1 MKKVQFTYLRFALA
15 CLSILLFHFSAAPL
29 EAQSTFGE
37 MIGVVKDPGQGVV
50 PGAQVTLT
58 NVDDH
63 TQHTAATDA
72 DGAFHFV
79 NLQPGHYELLVA
91 APGFAEHKMT
101 AVQLDARQS
110 VRMDVALKLASAAR
124 GTLCGRE
131 SV

>member
-1 MKKVQFTYLRFALA
+1 MGKSQLAYLRFAMT

-58 NVDDH
+58 SVDEH

-79 NLQPGHYELLVA
+79 NLKPGRYELVVA
-91 APGFAEHKMT
+91 AAAFPESKT
-101 AVQLDARQS
+101 DARPPGERAAFPLVS
-110 VRMDVALKLASAAR
+110 ALKM
-124 GTLCGRE
+124 
-131 SV
+131 